1 MVARQ
6 GRHMTCSRGRG
17 DRGGAEVG
25 DRWEVQ
31 PAGAFM
37 AVLEDVGNVYF
48 HHHTF
53 RVRLAPFY
61 PRNSRLLREHPIV
74 PRRTVSFFFT
84 GGAPQTTASDG
95 VRLERLV
102 FFFIFDQ
109 FKVEKLHLLIFIV

>member
-1 MVARQ
+1 MGGPASRCIYGGI
-6 GRHMTCSRGRG
+6 GR
-17 DRGGAEVG
+17 
-25 DRWEVQ
+25 RWQ
-31 PAGAFM
+31 C
-37 AVLEDVGNVYF
+37 
-48 HHHTF
+48 TF
-53 RVRLAPFY
+53 ITIPSESDSLLFY

-74 PRRTVSFFFT
+74 PRRTVSFFVT